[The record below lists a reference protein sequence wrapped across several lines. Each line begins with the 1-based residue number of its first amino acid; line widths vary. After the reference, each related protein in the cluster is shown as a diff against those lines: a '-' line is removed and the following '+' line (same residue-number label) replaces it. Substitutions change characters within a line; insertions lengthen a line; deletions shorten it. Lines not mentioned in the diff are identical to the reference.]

1 MMNVSK
7 RVDANKIKE
16 LELEVRKL
24 KANELKMS
32 KNKSEIPNRRP
43 AMMSDDSDKEE
54 EEEEEISS
62 PQITRQ

>member
-24 KANELKMS
+24 KANELKS
-32 KNKSEIPNRRP
+32 KN
-43 AMMSDDSDKEE
+43 
-54 EEEEEISS
+54 
-62 PQITRQ
+62 